1 MARGIRYLLLYVALA
16 LLPLAPAAAQEQLPS
31 SLKGRWVGMGQQAGR
46 VPVDFEWSLEITKQ
60 NSDGSIEGT
69 MSYGGSRCSAKNAPM
84 TGTFDGKQL
93 VVSAMLEPK
102 AQCGKQTFRM
112 VKRGGKHL
120 FEGRGQDREGWLD
133 PR

>member
-1 MARGIRYLLLYVALA
+1 MARGLGRVLLCVALA

-31 SLKGRWVGMGQQAGR
+31 SLKGRWLGMGQQVGR
-46 VPVDFEWSLEITKQ
+46 MPVDFEWSLQITKQ
-60 NSDGSIEGT
+60 NPDGSIEGT
-69 MSYGGSRCSAKNAPM
+69 MSFAGPMCSAKNAPM

-93 VVSAMLEPK
+93 VVSAVLEPK
-102 AQCGKQTFRM
+102 AQCGKSTFRM

-133 PR
+133 PN